1 MAVVIQF
8 TATLA
13 LLSADATGAAQL
25 SAPVELALPGHWVRP
40 PEGEGAAGDSGGAF
54 SARQR
59 AMMRAASAMRGPGR
73 TTASESPGP
82 NTHSR
87 FSRMARMLAQPGYGT
102 MACMLRLP
110 IMMMSG
116 FKQIDVILAGAIAA
130 K

>member
-1 MAVVIQF
+1 
-8 TATLA
+8 
-13 LLSADATGAAQL
+13 
-25 SAPVELALPGHWVRP
+25 
-40 PEGEGAAGDSGGAF
+40 
-54 SARQR
+54 
-59 AMMRAASAMRGPGR
+59 MMRAASAMRGPGR

-116 FKQIDVILAGAIAA
+116 LARTTNSGFRRGKGPSDAGTTLRTPSRARDSPMNDDSPAA
-130 K
+130 